1 MIKVA
6 KKCTN
11 HGMFTWRGKRNMPTY
26 RRYINQGRIKV
37 AKKCIKNGMFT
48 WRGHFLNH
56 M

>member
-37 AKKCIKNGMFT
+37 AKKNVSIMACLPGVDIF
-48 WRGHFLNH
+48 
-56 M
+56 